1 MVDRARTIGAWVET
15 HVISQIERHVG
26 VIVLVGMLVLTG
38 LGGEIWSL
46 VMENRSIES
55 QLAETSRASAQQRVV
70 TVGQRCALTDHIR
83 KVLQS
88 QDPMV
93 AAWFIG
99 S

>member
-46 VMENRSIES
+46 VMENRRPLGFADVE
-55 QLAETSRASAQQRVV
+55 LE
-70 TVGQRCALTDHIR
+70 
-83 KVLQS
+83 LQS
-88 QDPMV
+88 P
-93 AAWFIG
+93 ASG
-99 S
+99 